1 MAMPADA
8 FKTYETVGMRE
19 DLSDVI
25 KMISPV
31 DTLFYSSLADGGIGN
46 LKVEWQTDALTAADG
61 TNYHLEGADEA
72 PTGGTYTTR
81 IYNMAQIQKKMF
93 AISNTNAT
101 TSLKRAGRTS
111 ERDYQSAKVGKQLAI
126 DVEYAFLLG
135 VRADG
140 DATNPRKMRG
150 ILNWITTNI
159 GYGAG
164 GSVDADGVLTH
175 GTDREFTESI
185 LKTMLQNIYVQ
196 GGNPS
201 EAYVTPTIKTKMSS
215 WASETSNYRIAVEG
229 QKLGTVVDVY
239 MSDFGTI
246 SVKPHRAMP
255 AKTMVILDNA
265 HKGKKA
271 TVRNTHRERL
281 AITGD
286 NEKWVMRVEHT
297 LRDVAELAHGRL
309 GALIP

>member
-8 FKTYETVGMRE
+8 FKTYETVGLRE

-25 KMISPV
+25 KMITPV
-31 DTLFYSSLADGGIGN
+31 DTLFYSSLADGGISN
-46 LKVEWQTDALTAADG
+46 LKAEWQTDALTTAQTD
-61 TNYHLEGADEA
+61 NYHLEGADES
-72 PTGGTYTTR
+72 PSGGTYTTR
-81 IYNMAQIQKKMF
+81 IYNIAQIMKKMF
-93 AISNTNAT
+93 AISNTNIV

-111 ERDYQSAKVGKQLAI
+111 EKDYQSAKVAKQLAI
-126 DVEYAFLLG
+126 DVEYFFLQG

-140 DATNPRKMRG
+140 DATHERKMRG

-164 GSVDADGVLTH
+164 GSVDADGVMTH

-201 EAYVTPTIKTKMSS
+201 VAYVTPTLKTKMSS
-215 WASETSNYRIAVEG
+215 WASETSNYRVAVEG
-229 QKLGTVVDVY
+229 KKLGTVVDVY

-246 SVKPHRAMP
+246 SVEPHRAMP
-255 AKTMVILDNA
+255 DKTAVILDPA

-297 LRDVAELAHGRL
+297 LRDVGQLALGRL